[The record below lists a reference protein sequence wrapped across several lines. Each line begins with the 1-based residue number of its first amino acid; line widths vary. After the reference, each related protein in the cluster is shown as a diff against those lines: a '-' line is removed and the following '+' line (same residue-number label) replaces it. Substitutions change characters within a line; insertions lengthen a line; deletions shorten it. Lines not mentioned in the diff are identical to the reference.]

1 MGPDHNGM
9 TAFPWTALLI
19 GIWSTGHCLAMCGGL
34 AVAAGQSNRQ
44 NLNNS
49 TAQRGIELF
58 TWQLGRAL
66 SYTLMGLLVGAFG
79 SFFLANAPLVFVRQG
94 AFIFANL
101 ILIALGLHVA
111 QLWSGIVHLERMGQV
126 VWRLVAPW
134 ATATL
139 IPQTPQRRHRP
150 TQLLRALRAG
160 ALWGW
165 LPCGLVY
172 SMLITAS
179 VTGSAASGALW
190 MLAFG
195 LGTVPALWL
204 TSMVSHHAAAYFQR
218 LIVRRTA
225 GLVIVAFGTWGLL
238 RATGIITVTWFDAFC
253 IGAGL
258 SA

>member
-1 MGPDHNGM
+1 M
-9 TAFPWTALLI
+9 TVFPWTALLI
-19 GIWSTGHCLAMCGGL
+19 GLWSTGHCLAMCGGL

-44 NLNNS
+44 NLNN
-49 TAQRGIELF
+49 TPAQRGLELL

-79 SFFLANAPLVFVRQG
+79 SFFLANAPLVLVRQS
-94 AFIFANL
+94 AFVFANL
-101 ILIALGLHVA
+101 MLIALGLHVA
-111 QLWSGIVHLERMGQV
+111 QLWSGIVHLERMGQLL
-126 VWRLVAPW
+126 WKLIAPW

-139 IPQTPQRRHRP
+139 IPETPQRRHRP
-150 TQLLRALRAG
+150 TQLIRALRAG

-179 VTGSAASGALW
+179 VTGSASSGAVW

-204 TSMVSHHAAAYFQR
+204 TSVVSNQTASYFSR
-218 LIVRRTA
+218 LAVRRTA
-225 GLVIVAFGTWGLL
+225 GIVIVGFGTWGLL
-238 RATGIITVTWFDAFC
+238 RATGIITVDWLDAFC
-253 IGAGL
+253 IGAG
-258 SA
+258 SGA